1 MFKKSRII
9 LSDPKFKIIKDN
21 LKLEHIP
28 REGDFLFFNDDTN
41 YWVVQKVIYNISNK
55 NNIWIIIIPLET
67 N

>member
-1 MFKKSRII
+1 MFNKSRII
-9 LSDPKFKIIKDN
+9 ISDPNFNIVKDN
-21 LKLEHIP
+21 LKLERIP
-28 REGDFLFFNDDTN
+28 REGEFIFFNSETN

>member
-9 LSDPKFKIIKDN
+9 LSDPNFKIIKDN
-21 LKLEHIP
+21 LKLEYIP
-28 REGDFLFFNDDTN
+28 REGDFIFFNDEPK